1 MARIRRT
8 ASIAAIL
15 KRANYKL
22 AHSTCSPDSRFGMID
37 MLRAILVDAG
47 LYGGYGYI
55 TTENM
60 KENEM
65 DSELPGVRY
74 VDSRTGDEVEP
85 GRYFAELSDR
95 RERGLPVNGGRIKR
109 EFPDES
115 RRFYYVVAAIAIEYR
130 KLEKDGEKGFGA
142 RGRAPSGRWSVY
154 G

>member
-1 MARIRRT
+1 MARIRKT

-15 KRANYKL
+15 KRTNYKL
-22 AHSTCSPDSRFGMID
+22 AHSRCSPDVRRGM
-37 MLRAILVDAG
+37 ANILEVILMDAG
-47 LYGGYGYI
+47 LYGGFGYI

-60 KENEM
+60 EANEM
-65 DSELPGVRY
+65 ASDLPGVRY

-85 GRYFAELSDR
+85 NRYFDELSDR
-95 RERGLPVNGGRIKR
+95 RERDLPVNGGRIEQ

-130 KLEKDGEKGFGA
+130 KLEKDGEKLPVGH
-142 RGRAPSGRWSVY
+142 WSSC